1 MITFELAKERDV
13 FAIDTVMRTVERALE
28 NPSFFVGDDLE
39 FIKKHIKDEGRTILA
54 KDQGKV
60 VAFLILRFPKQNEDN
75 LGRDI
80 GITKEELLR
89 VVHMESV
96 GVLPEYRGKGL
107 QEKLLAHA
115 EELLLDED
123 FCYYMATVAPGNIP
137 SQKNFEKKGYE
148 CVLMKEKYG
157 SLLRRIYCKKVE
169 K

>member
-1 MITFELAKERDV
+1 MITFELAKEKDV
-13 FAIDTVMRTVERALE
+13 FAIDTVMRTVERELE

-39 FIKKHIKDEGRTILA
+39 FIKKHIKDEGRTVLA
-54 KDQGKV
+54 KEKEKV
-60 VAFLILRFPKQNEDN
+60 VAFLILRFPEKSDDN

-80 GITKEELLR
+80 GITAEELLR

-107 QEKLLAHA
+107 QEKLLTYA
-115 EELLLDED
+115 EDFLKDEE

-137 SQKNFEKKGYE
+137 SGKNFRKKGYE
-148 CVLMKEKYG
+148 CVLTKEKYG
-157 SLLRRIYCKKVE
+157 SLLRQIYCKKVE